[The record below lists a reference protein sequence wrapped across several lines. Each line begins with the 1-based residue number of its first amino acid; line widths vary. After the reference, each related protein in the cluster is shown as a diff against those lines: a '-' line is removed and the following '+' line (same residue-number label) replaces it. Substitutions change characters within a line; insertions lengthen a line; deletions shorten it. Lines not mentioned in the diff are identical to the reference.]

1 MEIVATVTLVLK
13 IAVNCSLD
21 NLEQFLRLTLP
32 SIVLADRLYSSSIY
46 YTVGRVWTKQ
56 SFSNRSLAT
65 VPVELSPLPRHV
77 LDVCWSFIR

>member
-21 NLEQFLRLTLP
+21 NLEQFP
-32 SIVLADRLYSSSIY
+32 SIVLADRLYSSSIF